1 MPVKSLCDSDIWPQ
15 VRHFL
20 TSGRPIP
27 SPMSGSDHFRTTH
40 FPLHSSTLPDLSD
53 NPHSYYL
60 ARCLIQPSPLCAYNI
75 PQCNS
80 EIVPM
85 KGFFASKF
93 MQIRSGHGPALWS
106 PVDPGTQ
113 LFTSPTESSLG
124 DQCTVQM
131 TTFMDVSIMPL
142 PGQLHAW
149 SSRWARHADATFQRR
164 NRSPCLTLHIQ
175 LVCRSE
181 ARSIIHTPAKLD
193 ELLHTVFARVFAPF
207 RI

>member
-1 MPVKSLCDSDIWPQ
+1 MPVKSLCDSNIWPQ

-40 FPLHSSTLPDLSD
+40 FPLHSSTLPDLSN

-60 ARCLIQPSPLCAYNI
+60 ARRLIQPSPLCAYNI
-75 PQCNS
+75 PQCDS

-131 TTFMDVSIMPL
+131 TTFMDVSTVSNKTVPITNPNTVREAHCNHMWEFRLALVWPNKVQTL
-142 PGQLHAW
+142 GYKPVLGSCDLA
-149 SSRWARHADATFQRR
+149 QRR
-164 NRSPCLTLHIQ
+164 WRYIHFKSPMSLEQFC
-175 LVCRSE
+175 C
-181 ARSIIHTPAKLD
+181 
-193 ELLHTVFARVFAPF
+193 
-207 RI
+207 